1 MGGGNGEGEWGMGGE
16 NRMSW
21 GVEMGGD
28 GGREWCE
35 LGGGKGGVGERGKG
49 GWGERM
55 A

>member
-1 MGGGNGEGEWGMGGE
+1 MGGE

-35 LGGGKGGVGERGKG
+35 LGGEMGGDEGGKV

-55 A
+55 V